1 MPSLPSA
8 RFRPMDKRIVATSF
22 GFIDATGFGG
32 KAETHT
38 WNQAAGDLRQNLRW
52 RMVSQVPH
60 ERFGRLDLLSKYV
73 TVAVEMLGLPFLHQE
88 EIRLETAVV
97 MGTTFGCHGADLDFY
112 QGIQRG
118 EGASPTLFAYTLP
131 SIAVGEVAIRHRL
144 GGPSYCFMVG
154 AESGL
159 LALWEGIKLLQEEN
173 LTSCICLAADV
184 FPQEAEDIAN
194 QMGLLTEK
202 IECHA
207 YAFLM
212 EDKAFAQTRGRLPL
226 AEFDLRPASGT
237 GRKTEPKTS
246 WGDAAMMLRFLK
258 GEHEDQEMLKL
269 FAPPGLGLEE
279 MLTVTYWRERGG
291 GG

>member
-1 MPSLPSA
+1 MPSWPSV
-8 RFRPMDKRIVATSF
+8 RCRPMAKRIVATSF

-38 WNQAAGDLRQNLRW
+38 WSQAAGDMRRNLRW

-73 TVAVEMLGLPFLHQE
+73 TVAVEMLGLPFLPQE

-97 MGTTFGCHGADLDFY
+97 MGTIFGCHGADLDFY
-112 QGIQRG
+112 QGIEQG

-131 SIAVGEVAIRHRL
+131 SIAVGEIAIRHRL
-144 GGPSYCFMVG
+144 GGPSYCFMAG
-154 AESGL
+154 ADSGL
-159 LALWEGIKLLQEEN
+159 LALWESIKLLQEEE
-173 LTSCICLAADV
+173 LASCICLVADV
-184 FPQEAEDIAN
+184 FPPAAEDIAN
-194 QMGLLTEK
+194 QMGLLSEK

-246 WGDAAMMLRFLK
+246 WGDAARMLRFLK
-258 GEHEDQEMLKL
+258 GENEDQEMLKL

-279 MLTVTYWRERGG
+279 MLTVTHWRERDGG
-291 GG
+291 G